1 MMPID
6 REWARFIGR
15 AVLDNFG
22 RKAVAVTIPP
32 GPKYCQGG
40 QPRGARQEK
49 TTLYSGA
56 RYPGR
61 TKPAAPG
68 VGSGTD
74 LDANA
79 DPIPNSS
86 RLRLRLPARIIS
98 RRPARRSAPKR
109 GQNAPLVWDRYPALS
124 IPNSKF
130 LIPHSSFLIPH
141 SSSLIPDS
149 SFLIL
154 KLPFG
159 L

>member
-1 MMPID
+1 MVQPALEPVEISP
-6 REWARFIGR
+6 ARTQKRDIAAERARYLGR

-22 RKAVAVTIPP
+22 REAVAVTIPP
-32 GPKYCQGG
+32 GPKYCRGG

-79 DPIPNSS
+79 DPIPSSS
-86 RLRLRLPARIIS
+86 RLRLRLRARIIS
-98 RRPARRSAPKR
+98 RRPARRSTPKR
-109 GQNAPLVWDRYPALS
+109 GQS
-124 IPNSKF
+124 
-130 LIPHSSFLIPH
+130 H
-141 SSSLIPDS
+141 
-149 SFLIL
+149 
-154 KLPFG
+154 
-159 L
+159 